1 METSSGQHILIK
13 DQTKIKK
20 AFRHTTVVINS
31 RERNYLNYPNSN
43 DFRYTLRRPLTNVLS
58 IELINCSIPSYL
70 YTIQKEWGSFSFQE
84 IGSPVVSIT
93 LTPGFYTEPELCSEL
108 QTQLNAIPGKRN
120 TYVVSQDP
128 RTRIITITTTVFAI
142 AFRFLFYSGS
152 FKDSLDLNTLSYT
165 SINTP
170 ARLLGF
176 GYDDYASS
184 TAGAIKGIIPM
195 DLDNFL
201 KGIYLHMEADGKNLD
216 RMERS
221 GGNKDCFHIFHINPG
236 EKDYITLDQVIQT
249 SLFESKPAPIA
260 RISNLQISL
269 RDEFSRLLNINMR
282 ELTLILDITHL
293 E

>member
-93 LTPGFYTEPELCSEL
+93 LTPGFYTETELCSEL

-120 TYVVSQDP
+120 TYVVSQDSK
-128 RTRIITITTTVFAI
+128 TRIISITTTVFVI
-142 AFRFLFYSGS
+142 AFRFLFYKGI

-176 GYDDYASS
+176 GYDDYTSS
-184 TAGAIKGIIPM
+184 TAGAIKGIVPM
-195 DLDNFL
+195 DLENFL
-201 KGIYLHMEADGKNLD
+201 NSIYLHMEADGKNLD

-221 GGNKDCFHIFHINPG
+221 GGNKDCFHIFHVTPG
-236 EKDYITLDQVIQT
+236 EKEYITLDQVFQT

-260 RISNLQISL
+260 RINNLQISL
-269 RDEFSRLLNINMR
+269 RDEFSRPLNINMR
-282 ELTLILDITHL
+282 EMSLTLEITHL